1 MPRSR
6 SAAPPAPDWLA
17 DYRPDQRGSD
27 LYADCPPATAA
38 HWRTMAGGMAALDDA
53 GGPGGSIQDQI
64 DRQIRDMGLTFRMTG
79 DEVERDWPLA
89 PMPLMIGAAEWE
101 GIEAG
106 VVQRARLLETII
118 ADIYGAPDQGGGQL
132 VANRHLPAAALTG
145 SPYFARKM
153 LGMQPSSDR
162 WLHVCAMDLTR
173 GPDGQWCVLADRV
186 RLASGVGYALENR
199 LALSRATGTLLGDIN
214 ARRLASFFTDMR
226 DGLALDCARE
236 RPRIALLTPGR
247 LNQSY
252 PEQAYLAR
260 YLGLPLVE
268 GRDMVV
274 NGDRLFV
281 RTIAGP
287 KRIDALWRW
296 IDTNAL
302 DPLNFDVRST
312 LGVPDLLST
321 LPEGTLI
328 ANWPGVEVVES
339 RAMAAQMD
347 RLCALLL
354 NETPIL
360 RAAQSWWCGDDDG
373 AAHVAEHFDNL
384 LIAPAF
390 GTAEGLGRNETVRGA
405 ALPPD
410 RRAAILAAMARR
422 PMDYCGQAALPLGTT
437 PVLVDDTLAPRPFS
451 LRVFAARDGRGN
463 WTVMPGGFAR
473 ILSSGDEANPL
484 IGMGDLSADVCVVDD
499 TPKPAHSATTLS
511 EAPVV
516 YRGGAILAS
525 QSADNLFWFARYC
538 ERAEFTLR
546 ILRAIL
552 GSSID
557 ADAGPAHQAGVAR
570 TLITLLHGS
579 GAIPASARQLPV
591 IDLCASALEEA
602 DLPGGVTTLI
612 RRLQETGR
620 TLRQRFARDFWLI
633 ASRPMPV
640 LDDTHPQSMLQVIK
654 DLLERLSALSGL
666 IAENM
671 MRGPAHAFIDMG
683 RRVERALSI
692 CRVTRGLAQS
702 GEAGLNVLL
711 DLCDSQITYRSR
723 YLTGAAPLPVLDL
736 VLLDPDNPRSLAF
749 QVQALV
755 DHIAALP
762 PLDDSHL
769 PERTLLDARAILAPL
784 QARAV
789 ADIDS
794 KTLQEIEIQLLALSD
809 RMAERYFLPGEKVE
823 TRQQGSMLS

>member
-1 MPRSR
+1 MPRIRPLAS
-6 SAAPPAPDWLA
+6 PPPDWLA
-17 DYRPDQRGSD
+17 SYQPDAVGSD
-27 LYADCPPATAA
+27 LYAQCAPQTAA
-38 HWRTMAGGMAALDDA
+38 HWRAMAGGLAALSDEGGA
-53 GGPGGSIQDQI
+53 GGIQEQV
-64 DRQIRDMGLTFRMTG
+64 DRQIRDMGLTFRMAG
-79 DEVERDWPLA
+79 DDAERDWPLTA
-89 PMPLMIGAAEWE
+89 MPLLIGGEEWA
-101 GIEAG
+101 GIAAG
-106 VVQRARLLETII
+106 VIQRAQLLETIM
-118 ADIYGAPDQGGGQL
+118 ADVYGEGHL
-132 VANRHLPAAALTG
+132 VAGQHLPAAILTG

-153 LGMQPSSDR
+153 LGLKPASDH

-173 GPDGQWCVLADRV
+173 GADGQWCVLADRV
-186 RLASGVGYALENR
+186 RLASGIGYALENR

-214 ARRLASFFTDMR
+214 ARRLASFFADMR
-226 DGLALDCARE
+226 EGLAADCTRD

-252 PEQAYLAR
+252 SEQAHLAR

-274 NGDRLFV
+274 TGDRLFV

-302 DPLNFDVRST
+302 DPLHFDVRSS

-321 LPEGTLI
+321 LPDGTLV
-328 ANWPGVEVVES
+328 ANWPGAEVVES
-339 RAMAAQMD
+339 RAMAAQME
-347 RLCALLL
+347 RLCWHLLGQ
-354 NETPIL
+354 NPIL
-360 RAAQSWWCGDDDG
+360 RTAQSWWCGDAAG
-373 AAHVAEHFDNL
+373 AAHVAANFDSL

-390 GTAEGLGRNETVRGA
+390 RTAEGLSPGEAVSGA
-405 ALPPD
+405 SLSPE
-410 RRAAILAAMARR
+410 RRATILAAMARR
-422 PMDYCGQAALPLGTT
+422 PMDYCGQSMMTLGNT
-437 PVLVDDTLAPRPFS
+437 PALVDNRLAPRPFS
-451 LRVFAARDGRGN
+451 LRVFAARDGQGR

-473 ILSSGDEANPL
+473 ILPRGDEANAL
-484 IGMGDLSADVCVVDD
+484 IGTGDASADVCVVDAASQAIH
-499 TPKPAHSATTLS
+499 TGTTLN
-511 EAPVV
+511 ETPTV

-525 QSADNLFWFARYC
+525 QSADNLFWFTRYC

-557 ADAGPAHQAGVAR
+557 ADASPAHQAAIGK
-570 TLITLLHGS
+570 TLINLLQVS
-579 GAIPASARQLPV
+579 GAIKPGARQLSV
-591 IDLCASALEEA
+591 IDMCATALEEA
-602 DLPGGVTTLI
+602 ELPGGVTTLI

-633 ASRPMPV
+633 ASRPMPPI
-640 LDDTHPQSMLQVIK
+640 DDTHPQAMLEVIK
-654 DLLERLSALSGL
+654 DLLERLSSLSGL

-683 RRVERALSI
+683 RRIERALSI
-692 CRVTRGLAQS
+692 CRVTRTMATS

-723 YLTGAAPLPVLDL
+723 YLIGAAPLPVLDL

-749 QVQALV
+749 QIEALV
-755 DHIAALP
+755 RHIASLP
-762 PLDDSHL
+762 AIDDDNL
-769 PERTLLDARAILAPL
+769 PEPALLDARAILAPL
-784 QARAV
+784 QSQGV

-794 KTLQEIEIQLLALSD
+794 AMLRDIEVKLLALSD
-809 RMAERYFLPGEKVE
+809 RMSERYFLPGEKVE
-823 TRQQGSMLS
+823 PRPQGPMLS

>member
-1 MPRSR
+1 MPRLR
-6 SAAPPAPDWLA
+6 AQTATPPDWLA
-17 DYRPDQRGSD
+17 SYQPEGTGSD
-27 LYADCPPATAA
+27 LYAQSSPQTAA
-38 HWRTMAGGMAALDDA
+38 HWRAMARGLAALSDEDGQRGGA
-53 GGPGGSIQDQI
+53 GRVEDQVA
-64 DRQIRDMGLTFRMTG
+64 RQIRDMGLTFRMAG
-79 DEVERDWPLA
+79 DEAEREWPLT
-89 PMPLMIGAAEWE
+89 PMPLLIGGEEW
-101 GIEAG
+101 GAIEAG
-106 VVQRARLLETII
+106 VIQRAHLLETII
-118 ADIYGAPDQGGGQL
+118 ADVYGPGQL
-132 VANRHLPAAALTG
+132 VAGRHLPAAVLTG

-153 LGMQPSSDR
+153 LGMAPPSGH
-162 WLHVCAMDLTR
+162 WLHVCAMDITR
-173 GPDGQWCVLADRV
+173 GPDGQWHVLADRV
-186 RLASGVGYALENR
+186 RMASGIGYALENR

-214 ARRLASFFTDMR
+214 ARRLANFFTDLR
-226 DGLALDCARE
+226 EGLAADCARD

-252 PEQAYLAR
+252 SEQAHLAR

-287 KRIDALWRW
+287 KRVDALWRW

-302 DPLNFDVRST
+302 DPLSFDVRSS

-321 LPEGTLI
+321 LPSGTLV
-328 ANWPGVEVVES
+328 ANWPGAEVVES
-339 RAMAAQMD
+339 RAMAAQME
-347 RLCALLL
+347 RLCFHLLGQA
-354 NETPIL
+354 PIL
-360 RAAQSWWCGDDDG
+360 RAPQSWWCGDGQG
-373 AAHVAEHFDNL
+373 AAHVAAHLDEL

-390 GTAEGLGRNETVRGA
+390 RGA
-405 ALPPD
+405 QGLEANEAVPGASLSPE
-410 RRAAILAAMARR
+410 RRAVLSEAMARR
-422 PMDYCGQAALPLGTT
+422 PMDYCGQTLLPLGHT
-437 PVLVDDTLAPRPFS
+437 PALVDGALVARPFS

-473 ILSSGDEANPL
+473 ILPRGDEANAL
-484 IGMGDLSADVCVVDD
+484 IGAGDLSADVCVVDAQAQ
-499 TPKPAHSATTLS
+499 PSHGATTLG
-511 EAPVV
+511 ETPVV

-525 QSADNLFWFARYC
+525 QSADNLFWFARYA

-546 ILRAIL
+546 VLRAIL

-557 ADAGPAHQAGVAR
+557 ADAGPAHQAAVGK
-570 TLITLLHGS
+570 TLVNLLHVG
-579 GAIPASARQLPV
+579 GALRANGTQQSV

-612 RRLQETGR
+612 QRLQETGR

-633 ASRPMPV
+633 ASRAMPPI
-640 LDDTHPQSMLQVIK
+640 DDTHPQSMLEVIK
-654 DLLERLSALSGL
+654 ELLERLSALSGL

-683 RRVERALSI
+683 RRLERALAI
-692 CRVTRGLAQS
+692 CRVTRFMGGA
-702 GEAGLNVLL
+702 GEAGLGILL

-723 YLTGAAPLPVLDL
+723 YLTGPSPLPVLDL

-762 PLDDSHL
+762 PLDDNSL
-769 PERTLLDARAILAPL
+769 PEQTLLDARAILAPL
-784 QARAV
+784 QSRGV
-789 ADIDS
+789 ADVDGE
-794 KTLQEIEIQLLALSD
+794 TLHEIEMKLLALSD
-809 RMAERYFLPGEKVE
+809 RLSDRYFLPGEKVE
-823 TRQQGSMLS
+823 ARVQGPMLS